1 MDALILIA
9 SVVLPL
15 IPVVLFPTRFIGR
28 GLGSTVLGAA
38 LIVGMMML
46 VYWSLSGFGGLGTS
60 VPGGTADASADPL
73 AGISD
78 KDMAA
83 LEKLLGD

>member
-1 MDALILIA
+1 MDVLYLII

-28 GLGSTVLGAA
+28 GLGGTLVGAA

-46 VYWSLSGFGGLGTS
+46 VYWSLTGFSSLTAGDTKTSKDAAAQAGLS
-60 VPGGTADASADPL
+60 DADM
-73 AGISD
+73 
-78 KDMAA
+78 KA
-83 LEKLLGD
+83 LEKLLGN